1 MIRFIRS
8 CIAPSSI
15 ALLTSAAA
23 AFPACA
29 LAQEN
34 YPAKPV
40 RIVIGYSAGGG
51 NDIIVRVMM
60 PELAKGLG
68 QPVIVENK
76 PGAQSIIAAEFVAKQ
91 PADGYT
97 LLMGPSGP
105 MTINPATYSKL
116 PYDPVRDFTPI
127 SMICSFPLILVV
139 DAKLPVKSVKELVDY
154 AKANPGKSNYAS
166 SAGIFQIATE
176 MFKQRTGT
184 QIEMVS
190 YKGSGESVQSVVAS
204 QVMMTLVDPPPVTG
218 ALKSGTVRGLAV
230 TSPQRHRS
238 WPDLPTLREAG
249 VDMEVPVWTA
259 FFAPAK
265 TPPAIVARLQ
275 KEVAR
280 VVQTPEVKERFAGMG
295 LDPVGSSSEELG
307 RQVASDIQKWTAVAR
322 AANIKND

>member
-1 MIRFIRS
+1 MMIRLIRF
-8 CIAPSSI
+8 CI
-15 ALLTSAAA
+15 ALLTSAAVVFSLSA
-23 AFPACA
+23 A
-29 LAQEN
+29 AQES
-34 YPAKPV
+34 YPSKPL

-51 NDIIVRVMM
+51 NDIIVRVMA
-60 PELAKGLG
+60 PELSKGLG

-97 LLMGPSGP
+97 ILMGPSGP

-116 PYDPVRDFTPI
+116 PYDPVRDFAPI

-184 QIEMVS
+184 RIEMVP

-204 QVMMTLVDPPPVTG
+204 QVMMTMVDPPPVTG
-218 ALKSGTVRGLAV
+218 PLKSGTVRGLAV
-230 TSPQRHRS
+230 TSPKRHPS
-238 WPDLPTLREAG
+238 WPELPTLKEAG

-280 VVQTPEVKERFAGMG
+280 VVQTQEVKERFAGMG
-295 LDPVGSSSEELG
+295 LDPVGGSSEDLG
-307 RQVASDIQKWTAVAR
+307 RQVASDIQKWTAVAK

>member
-1 MIRFIRS
+1 MIRLIRF
-8 CIAPSSI
+8 CT
-15 ALLTSAAA
+15 ALLTGAAVVLSLSAAA
-23 AFPACA
+23 
-29 LAQEN
+29 QES
-34 YPAKPV
+34 YPSKPV

-51 NDIIVRVMM
+51 NDIIVRVMT
-60 PELAKGLG
+60 PELSKGLG

-76 PGAQSIIAAEFVAKQ
+76 PGAQSIIAAEFVARQ

-97 LLMGPSGP
+97 ILMGPSGP

-116 PYDPVRDFTPI
+116 PYDPVRDFAPI

-139 DAKLPVKSVKELVDY
+139 DAKLPVKSVKELIAY

-166 SAGIFQIATE
+166 SAGIFQIASE

-218 ALKSGTVRGLAV
+218 PLKSGTVRGLAV
-230 TSPQRHRS
+230 TSPQRHPS
-238 WPDLPTLREAG
+238 WPELPTLKEAG

-259 FFAPAK
+259 FFAPAR
-265 TPPAIVARLQ
+265 TPPAIIARLQ

-295 LDPVGSSSEELG
+295 LDPVGSSSEDLG
-307 RQVASDIQKWTAVAR
+307 RQVASDIQKWSAVAK

>member
-1 MIRFIRS
+1 MIRS
-8 CIAPSSI
+8 CI
-15 ALLTSAAA
+15 ALLTSAVA
-23 AFPACA
+23 AFSACA
-29 LAQEN
+29 IAQDA
-34 YPAKPV
+34 YPNKPI

-51 NDIIVRVMM
+51 NDIIVRVMT
-60 PELAKGLG
+60 PELSKGLG

-97 LLMGPSGP
+97 ILMGPSGP

-127 SMICSFPLILVV
+127 SMICSFPLLLVV
-139 DAKLPVKSVKELVDY
+139 DPKLPVKSVKELVEY
-154 AKANPGKSNYAS
+154 AKANPGKANYAS

-184 QIEMVS
+184 RIEMIT
-190 YKGSGESVQSVVAS
+190 YKGSGESVQSVVAG
-204 QVMMTLVDPPPVTG
+204 QVMMTLVDPPPASG
-218 ALKSGTVRGLAV
+218 PLKSGTVRGLAV
-230 TSPQRHRS
+230 SSPKRHPS
-238 WPDLPTLREAG
+238 WPDLPTLKEAG

-265 TPPAIVARLQ
+265 TPPAIVAKLQ

-280 VVQTPEVKERFAGMG
+280 VVQTPEVKERFATMG
-295 LDPVGSSSEELG
+295 LEPVGGGSEDLG
-307 RQVASDIQKWTAVAR
+307 RQVARDIEKWTAVAK

>member
-1 MIRFIRS
+1 MFRF
-8 CIAPSSI
+8 CI
-15 ALLTSAAA
+15 ALLTSALAAFSPAA
-23 AFPACA
+23 A
-29 LAQEN
+29 AQDN
-34 YPAKPV
+34 YPNKPIRV
-40 RIVIGYSAGGG
+40 VIGYSAGGG
-51 NDIIVRVMM
+51 NDIIVRVMT
-60 PELAKGLG
+60 PELSKGLG

-76 PGAQSIIAAEFVAKQ
+76 PGAQSIIAAEYVAKQ

-97 LLMGPSGP
+97 ILMGPSGP

-127 SMICSFPLILVV
+127 SMLCSFPLLLVV
-139 DAKLPVKSVKELVDY
+139 DPKLPVKNVKELVAY

-166 SAGIFQIATE
+166 SAGIFQVASE

-184 QIEMVS
+184 SIEMIT
-190 YKGSGESVQSVVAS
+190 YKSSGESAQAVIAG
-204 QVMMTLVDPPPVTG
+204 QVMMTLIDPPPVSG
-218 ALKSGTVRGLAV
+218 PLKSGTLRGLAV
-230 TSPQRHRS
+230 TSPRRHPS
-238 WPDLPTLREAG
+238 WPDLPTLKEAG

-280 VVQTPEVKERFAGMG
+280 VVHTPEVKERFASMG
-295 LDPVGSSSEELG
+295 LDPVGGSSADLG
-307 RQVASDIQKWTAVAR
+307 KQVASDIQKWTAVAK

>member
-1 MIRFIRS
+1 MIRF
-8 CIAPSSI
+8 CT
-15 ALLTSAAA
+15 ALLTSAVA
-23 AFPACA
+23 AFSLAA
-29 LAQEN
+29 SAQEN
-34 YPAKPV
+34 YPNRPV
-40 RIVIGYSAGGG
+40 RIIVGYAAGGG
-51 NDIIVRVMM
+51 NDIIVRVMT
-60 PELAKGLG
+60 PELSKALG

-76 PGAQSIIAAEFVAKQ
+76 AGAQSIIAAEYVAKQ

-97 LLMGPSGP
+97 ILMGPSGP

-127 SMICSFPLILVV
+127 SMICSFPLLLVV
-139 DAKLPVKSVKELVDY
+139 DPKLPVKNVKELIDY

-166 SAGIFQIATE
+166 SAGIFQVASE

-184 QIEMVS
+184 KIEMIT
-190 YKGSGESVQSVVAS
+190 YKSSGESAQSVIS
-204 QVMMTLVDPPPVTG
+204 GQVMMTLIDPPPVSG
-218 ALKSGTVRGLAV
+218 PLKSGTLRGLAV
-230 TSPQRHRS
+230 TSPQRHPS
-238 WPDLPTLREAG
+238 WPELPTLKEAG

-280 VVQTPEVKERFAGMG
+280 VVQTAEVKERFAGMG
-295 LDPVGSSSEELG
+295 LDPVGGSSEDLG
-307 RQVASDIQKWTAVAR
+307 KQVASDIQKWTAVAK